1 MKLFDGLARSQKGLK
16 RSVIQWK
23 ITKAKMKIL
32 WVFVIL
38 ATVNGNQEV
47 CPKVTDASG
56 NEVVSNRGGK
66 SEGDLRDVR
75 MDL

>member
-1 MKLFDGLARSQKGLK
+1 
-16 RSVIQWK
+16 
-23 ITKAKMKIL
+23 MKIL

>member
-1 MKLFDGLARSQKGLK
+1 
-16 RSVIQWK
+16 
-23 ITKAKMKIL
+23 MKIL

-56 NEVVSNRGGK
+56 DEVVSNRWGK
-66 SEGDLRDVR
+66 AEGDLPDVR
-75 MDL
+75 MDPRPQSVIYNLVLETMREM

>member
-1 MKLFDGLARSQKGLK
+1 
-16 RSVIQWK
+16 
-23 ITKAKMKIL
+23 MKIL

-56 NEVVSNRGGK
+56 DEVVSNRWGK
-66 SEGDLRDVR
+66 AEGDLPDVR
-75 MDL
+75 IGP